1 MENNLN
7 QPEVLPK
14 PITKPAP
21 APIQEPDEIPEEW
34 NVPAPK
40 IDPTPKG
47 KK

>member
-1 MENNLN
+1 VENNLN

-21 APIQEPDEIPEEW
+21 TPIQEPDENDPW